1 MQHVVSVR
9 LEVRWLWPT
18 ITKEMVEAAFLQYG
32 TIVHVVIESPAWGPK
47 TGDPLCERYGMRYE
61 FAYVTYS
68 DKASAVAAQ
77 REMQGFIFIGAG
89 VPTEHPHPALA
100 IRFAFASVWLDDD
113 ADSPEDYGEVFEKE
127 HLEVRTAARTA
138 AISRRALACPTH

>member
-1 MQHVVSVR
+1 M
-9 LEVRWLWPT
+9 
-18 ITKEMVEAAFLQYG
+18 QYG
-32 TIVHVVIESPAWGPK
+32 TVVHVVIESPTWGPK

-89 VPTEHPHPALA
+89 VPTEHPHPVLA
-100 IRFAFASVWLDDD
+100 IRFASTSAWLDDD
-113 ADSPEDYGEVFEKE
+113 DDDDDDSPEDYGRVRVFEKE
-127 HLEVRTAARTA
+127 HLEEYQWG
-138 AISRRALACPTH
+138 SDCGEDGSDF